1 MTGTGD
7 TTLLEQ
13 NAALIEEKKQ
23 LLEQVQ
29 LLKAE
34 LSELKRLIYGSKR
47 ERFIPSDTNSK
58 QLTLPLDENVP
69 AETPAKVKQTIS
81 YQRVAAGEKQPQGSS
96 RQPLPAHLPR
106 KEVVL
111 EPEVDTT
118 HMRKIGE
125 EITEEL
131 DMTPAKVFVR
141 RYIRPR
147 YVSKEEEF
155 YIANLPARPIG
166 KGIPGPGLLAHILVD
181 KFCHHLPFYRQ
192 QKRFNQLGIKI
203 APSTLGN
210 WLKPACQLLAPL
222 YQALKF
228 EVLHNNYL
236 QVDESPIKV
245 LDDTKKGK
253 THRGYYWTYYS
264 PEQQVVLFD
273 YQKGRSREGP
283 VNMLQGYEGYIQTDG
298 YKVYD
303 QLLEE
308 EGMNIIL
315 VGCMA
320 HVRRYFEKALDND
333 ESRAKHA
340 LLLFQQLYA
349 IEREARDNELDAL
362 QRYELRQE
370 KSRPIMD
377 LLGQWIVA
385 EYPKVL
391 PKSSIGKAMHYLAE
405 RYNKLYVYLNDGRL
419 EIDCAATVTT

>member
-23 LLEQVQ
+23 LLEQVES
-29 LLKAE
+29 LKAE

-58 QLTLPLDENVP
+58 QLTLPLDENVS

-81 YQRVAAGEKQPQGSS
+81 YQRATQGEKLPQGSS

-155 YIANLPARPIG
+155 YIANLPARPID

-210 WLKPACQLLAPL
+210 WLKPACQLLDPL
-222 YQALKF
+222 YEALRF
-228 EVLHNNYL
+228 EVLNNNYL

-253 THRGYYWTYYS
+253 THRGYYWQALLWVYYS

-315 VGCMA
+315 VGCIR
-320 HVRRYFEKALDND
+320 VP
-333 ESRAKHA
+333 
-340 LLLFQQLYA
+340 
-349 IEREARDNELDAL
+349 ARHL
-362 QRYELRQE
+362 
-370 KSRPIMD
+370 
-377 LLGQWIVA
+377 
-385 EYPKVL
+385 
-391 PKSSIGKAMHYLAE
+391 
-405 RYNKLYVYLNDGRL
+405 
-419 EIDCAATVTT
+419 CAATLKKL